1 MHSDVVTAIRT
12 AIEWAALGIELL
24 AVLIIVSSVIM
35 AAVSRGVIRFLFHL
49 NTPGA
54 FETYKH
60 ELAKP
65 LLLAL
70 DFLVAGDVVRT
81 IALEP
86 TLTNVAVL
94 GLLVAIRTFLSW
106 SITVEIE
113 GHWPWHRQSQVDSLE
128 ESQEGGR

>member
-1 MHSDVVTAIRT
+1 MHGDVVTGIR
-12 AIEWAALGIELL
+12 AVIEWAALGIELL
-24 AVLIIVSSVIM
+24 AVVIIVSSVIM
-35 AAVSRGVIRFLFHL
+35 AAVSRGTVRFLFHL

-60 ELAKP
+60 QLVKP

-94 GLLVAIRTFLSW
+94 GLLVVIRTFLSW

-113 GHWPWHRQSQVDSLE
+113 GHWPWQRKSQSESLT
-128 ESQEGGR
+128 ESQKGAR